1 MVVNLRDMSK
11 IYQTKAIFRIE
22 YELILN
28 AKAFRDERGW
38 SQEIL
43 SGKMGFAVN
52 FVGKCE
58 SLDQPEKYNL
68 RHIGIL
74 KKVFGFKSLD
84 NFFPEGIPKDEQILI
99 RYKKVPKKK
108 TDGSDSKIKENVV
121 MEIIVVDGETKA
133 EVNKLNK
140 KRTDK

>member
-1 MVVNLRDMSK
+1 MIK

-28 AKAFRDERGW
+28 IKTLRKGW
-38 SQEIL
+38 SQEAL
-43 SGKMGFAVN
+43 SRKMGLAEN

-68 RHIGIL
+68 RHLGIL
-74 KKVFGFKSLD
+74 KKVFAFKSLD
-84 NFFPEGIPKDEQILI
+84 DFFPDGIPKDEQIII

-108 TDGSDSKIKENVV
+108 ADGSDSKLMDNVV
-121 MEIIVVDGETKA
+121 VEIVVVDGETKA
-133 EVNKLNK
+133 EVNKENK
-140 KRTDK
+140 E

>member
-1 MVVNLRDMSK
+1 MIK

-28 AKAFRDERGW
+28 IKTLRKSW
-38 SQEIL
+38 SQEAL
-43 SGKMGFAVN
+43 SRKMGLAEN

-68 RHIGIL
+68 RHLGIL

-84 NFFPEGIPKDEQILI
+84 DFFPDGIPNDEQIII

-108 TDGSDSKIKENVV
+108 ADGNDSKLMDNVV
-121 MEIIVVDGETKA
+121 VEIIVVEGETKA
-133 EVNKLNK
+133 EVNKHTK
-140 KRTDK
+140 G